1 MREYPA
7 IDKATLEMTYDN
19 GGVNRDRT
27 EADVLLALDRCLHRH
42 AVDYDLHAINY
53 WIESLSTEDLVT
65 VVAGEQD
72 DQDRLLEDAPEGTSE
87 VLLAIFEDVV

>member
-27 EADVLLALDRCLHRH
+27 EADMLLALDQCLHRH